1 MGFFENLGRKVG
13 KFTHEAKEAAADE
26 ANYACEDCG
35 ERFYTGHDE
44 CPECGSGNVRE
55 LETSAKTKGDDVA
68 EGDGTDSGE
77 TAESP
82 TADETVEPTDAS
94 DVNDGTN
101 RE

>member
-55 LETSAKTKGDDVA
+55 LETSAKTKGD
-68 EGDGTDSGE
+68 GTDSGE

-82 TADETVEPTDAS
+82 TAGETAEPTDAS